1 MNVAVLDFF
10 LRNVDCNEFN
20 NKRILEVGSKF
31 VNGSVRPLIERFC
44 HPKEYV
50 GTDVEPGKYVDLVL
64 PAERL
69 IDHFGPKSFDVVIS
83 TEVLEHVFDWRL
95 VINNMKEVLRCGG
108 YIYITTRSHGFPHH
122 AYPYDFWRYKP
133 HDLIEIFRDF
143 EIIKL
148 EADWEA
154 PGVFLKAKKLV
165 NWSPIDL
172 DNIALYSIILGRRVK
187 GLVNLNDA
195 PLLRRLSI
203 RLYNSRL
210 KQLLPNVLVNMLVRY
225 HV

>member
-10 LRNVDCNEFN
+10 LRNVDCN
-20 NKRILEVGSKF
+20 
-31 VNGSVRPLIERFC
+31 VRPLIERFC

-187 GLVNLNDA
+187 GLVNLNDT
-195 PLLRRLSI
+195 PLPRRLAI
-203 RLYNSRL
+203 RLCNSRL

-225 HV
+225 CLRKHYC

>member
-50 GTDVEPGKYVDLVL
+50 GIDVEPGKYVDLVL

-108 YIYITTRSHGFPHH
+108 YIYITTRSHGFPYH
-122 AYPYDFWRYKP
+122 AYPYDFWCYEPR
-133 HDLIEIFRDF
+133 DLIEIFKDF
-143 EIIKL
+143 EIIRF
-148 EADWEA
+148 EVDWME
-154 PGVFLKAKKLV
+154 PGVFLKAKKPV

-172 DNIALYSIILGRRVK
+172 DNIALYSIILGRRVR

-195 PLLRRLSI
+195 PLPRRLSI
-203 RLYNSRL
+203 RWHNSRI
-210 KQLLPNVLVNMLVRY
+210 KRLLLGALMNMLVRHY
-225 HV
+225 M